1 MGSLA
6 YFLSLVINIGTVVL
20 YAWGCLGI
28 KINFNLMEI
37 LSLRNCLEMKLMD
50 LTDLNVTCT

>member
-6 YFLSLVINIGTVVL
+6 YFLSLVINIRTVR
-20 YAWGCLGI
+20 LGI